1 LASTNLEVVI
11 SARDQFTGTANRV
24 IGTLHRMDGAAGRV
38 GKGVGQLG
46 LGLGKAGL
54 IAAGAFATGIGA
66 AAKAGMDFEDAFAG
80 VRKTVEGT
88 KPQLDG
94 LGLELRALA
103 TRIPVKATDLA
114 ALAQEAGALGVPRA
128 EVAKFTEVVSKLS
141 AATTGLSTDVA
152 AEAFGKLGNVLRVHG
167 DDYARMASSLVA
179 LGNAGASSEADI
191 IETAKRFGA
200 AGAQA
205 KLSAAQV
212 LGFASAIAS
221 LGVEPEAAGSSLS
234 RLFNNITKYIGTG
247 NDKIEAFAQTAG
259 LSVKAFSKLFAD
271 DASGAVQLFLKN
283 LAKLDR
289 FQAAAVLKDAG
300 INNVRDIN
308 AVLLLSQ
315 NYGELKRQVDLSTEA
330 FAKNSA
336 LEEAAALRFDTFRS
350 KFTLLK
356 NSLTEAGLEVAEGLL
371 PALGRAIDKFRTFL
385 ALDTTKSSLRSL
397 GKDIGD
403 AIDRIDWRSLIDS
416 AKTVWDVFKPFAQA
430 VTALPNEIKLAVAGM
445 LALNKASGGLVGA
458 GLGNIIGG
466 LGGAAAKGV
475 AAKLPG
481 VGAVFAQPVFVTNW
495 PLGGLGGVPG
505 AVGGAA
511 GVMGILTG
519 RPQDRPAG
527 RDRAG
532 LRPVP
537 RRLGA
542 RPREPDARADRPAP
556 RRPAP
561 RAQPVRFECSPRR
574 AAREPSVGRRGP
586 SGRGL
591 RG

>member
-247 NDKIEAFAQTAG
+247 NAKIKAFAQTAG
-259 LSVKAFSKLFAD
+259 MSVKAFSKFFAD
-271 DASGAVQLFLKN
+271 DASGAVELFLK
-283 LAKLDR
+283 KLSGSIGSR
-289 FQAAAVLKDAG
+289 
-300 INNVRDIN
+300 R
-308 AVLLLSQ
+308 
-315 NYGELKRQVDLSTEA
+315 R
-330 FAKNSA
+330 
-336 LEEAAALRFDTFRS
+336 RS
-350 KFTLLK
+350 
-356 NSLTEAGLEVAEGLL
+356 
-371 PALGRAIDKFRTFL
+371 
-385 ALDTTKSSLRSL
+385 
-397 GKDIGD
+397 
-403 AIDRIDWRSLIDS
+403 
-416 AKTVWDVFKPFAQA
+416 
-430 VTALPNEIKLAVAGM
+430 
-445 LALNKASGGLVGA
+445 
-458 GLGNIIGG
+458 
-466 LGGAAAKGV
+466 
-475 AAKLPG
+475 
-481 VGAVFAQPVFVTNW
+481 
-495 PLGGLGGVPG
+495 
-505 AVGGAA
+505 
-511 GVMGILTG
+511 
-519 RPQDRPAG
+519 
-527 RDRAG
+527 
-532 LRPVP
+532 
-537 RRLGA
+537 
-542 RPREPDARADRPAP
+542 
-556 RRPAP
+556 
-561 RAQPVRFECSPRR
+561 
-574 AAREPSVGRRGP
+574 
-586 SGRGL
+586 
-591 RG
+591 